1 MSAMQDMTKGGAAG
15 HLLRYA
21 VPLMLGN
28 WFQLAYNAVDSIIAG
43 RFIGKDALAAEGIAG
58 PVMNLVIL
66 GITGVCLGAGVLMS
80 EFFGA
85 KDGESLRRE
94 LATTVLSGTA
104 ACTVV
109 ALLGV
114 LFTPAILQACAVPRE
129 IFAITAIY
137 LRITF
142 LGAPF
147 TCFYN
152 ALAAGFKSVGDAR
165 TPLRFLMVSAILN
178 AALDLIFIGGLGF
191 GIVCSA
197 MTTVIAEAFSAVL
210 AGWWLWTKT
219 PELCPRRGQWRVDR
233 SLLGRTLQYGGV
245 SALQQAVQPIGKVLI
260 QGQVNAL
267 GVEVIAAFNAVTR
280 IDDFACI
287 PEQSIAQGITTYIA
301 QNRGAGRQDR
311 IRRGFAVGLG
321 MEAAYWMLIGGV
333 VTLFKTP
340 LAAMFVTGEG
350 ADRVIALAVQYLGTM
365 ALFYLLPA
373 MTNGFQG
380 YYRGMGN
387 MPMTLLGTLI
397 QTSLRV
403 VTTCILAPRMGMYG
417 IAFACAA
424 MAGVFAT
431 SAFAANDAQVAR
443 AQDYLNSKG
452 IAYTVTASDV
462 DKAVAAGYTADALV
476 AKANALLNQAKSD
489 PEGAKNEAV
498 NVLNSI
504 GVSVADAKVAV
515 NGNDITI
522 SASINGTNVAYSFN
536 NADTHP
542 EIGEA
547 IKNGT
552 WGVAESTTTAAASLK
567 SGNGVIKATGDNAG
581 IAMLVAVVAIAGTM
595 GVAVRKSRD
604 AE

>member
-197 MTTVIAEAFSAVL
+197 MTTVIAEAPCWPGGGCGPKRRNSA
-210 AGWWLWTKT
+210 
-219 PELCPRRGQWRVDR
+219 P
-233 SLLGRTLQYGGV
+233 GGA
-245 SALQQAVQPIGKVLI
+245 SGALT
-260 QGQVNAL
+260 
-267 GVEVIAAFNAVTR
+267 AA
-280 IDDFACI
+280 CW
-287 PEQSIAQGITTYIA
+287 
-301 QNRGAGRQDR
+301 
-311 IRRGFAVGLG
+311 
-321 MEAAYWMLIGGV
+321 AA
-333 VTLFKTP
+333 
-340 LAAMFVTGEG
+340 
-350 ADRVIALAVQYLGTM
+350 RC
-365 ALFYLLPA
+365 
-373 MTNGFQG
+373 N
-380 YYRGMGN
+380 
-387 MPMTLLGTLI
+387 
-397 QTSLRV
+397 
-403 VTTCILAPRMGMYG
+403 
-417 IAFACAA
+417 
-424 MAGVFAT
+424 MAGYPLCSRPCSQ
-431 SAFAANDAQVAR
+431 SAKC
-443 AQDYLNSKG
+443 S
-452 IAYTVTASDV
+452 
-462 DKAVAAGYTADALV
+462 
-476 AKANALLNQAKSD
+476 
-489 PEGAKNEAV
+489 
-498 NVLNSI
+498 
-504 GVSVADAKVAV
+504 
-515 NGNDITI
+515 
-522 SASINGTNVAYSFN
+522 
-536 NADTHP
+536 
-542 EIGEA
+542 
-547 IKNGT
+547 
-552 WGVAESTTTAAASLK
+552 
-567 SGNGVIKATGDNAG
+567 
-581 IAMLVAVVAIAGTM
+581 
-595 GVAVRKSRD
+595 SRGR
-604 AE
+604 